1 MKRLG
6 FKYMIIGFLFVL
18 LDIHILIDV
27 LPDPVGYILIGSGI
41 VKLAAGQPNA
51 KKAEI
56 TAYIMMVL
64 SIPTFFLSGE
74 VLHQMQ
80 SESIGWQSYGF
91 AVSLVHLILVYFIF
105 GMLLTEVEYLLH
117 AEVLRVRVRKMMI
130 IYMSIGLSTA
140 FLQPF
145 LLNIDENIALVLGIG
160 IIVLSLI
167 VQLAFLVHL
176 RGLQKTFPSATE

>member
-18 LDIHILIDV
+18 LDIHILFDV
-27 LPDPVGYILIGSGI
+27 LPDPVGYILIVSGI
-41 VKLAAGQPNA
+41 LKLAAGQPNA

-74 VLHQMQ
+74 VLQQMQ

-91 AVSLVHLILVYFIF
+91 AVSIVHLILVYFVF
-105 GMLLTEVEYLLH
+105 GMLLTEVEYLLN
-117 AEVLRVRVRKMMI
+117 AEVLHGLIRKMMI
-130 IYMSIGLSTA
+130 IYMSVELSTA

-145 LLNIDENIALVLGIG
+145 LLNIDEGIALVLGIG

-167 VQLAFLVHL
+167 VQIAFLMHL
-176 RGLQKTFPSATE
+176 RGLQKTFPSASE